1 MRRYFTP
8 LVYTSDGMAGR
19 DSRAE
24 EKRLYTLLA
33 EKGQR
38 EYSKMVGFVRARM
51 SLSVVRG
58 NTLLVEGLPR
68 YSPPLRCDD

>member
-1 MRRYFTP
+1 M
-8 LVYTSDGMAGR
+8 SGR

-38 EYSKMVGFVRARM
+38 DYSKMVGFVRARM

-58 NTLLVEGLPR
+58 NTLLVRGQRGNQGMMGRIPVLECGAEVGL
-68 YSPPLRCDD
+68 SGV